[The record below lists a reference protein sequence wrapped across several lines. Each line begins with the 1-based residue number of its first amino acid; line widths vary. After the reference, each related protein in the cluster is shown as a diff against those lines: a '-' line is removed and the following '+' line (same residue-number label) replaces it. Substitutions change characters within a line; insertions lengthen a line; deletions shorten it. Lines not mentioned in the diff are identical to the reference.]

1 MQPQAFL
8 DGFRSARGM
17 GMANTRNRFDR
28 SADQDQTQSGNPGT
42 IYNQA
47 NFRGRSPSFHQQDA
61 FANAQQA
68 LGQVPAGGAQGF
80 AARGGAD
87 SAAVMMGG
95 RFPMARTRGGMP
107 GQIGQGMVDQN
118 AVNADP
124 QGYAEYLARAA
135 QEAPDSAFGQIA
147 LASGFGRTRPG
158 MPPQVAQMPPEQPAP
173 YVAPNPGRT
182 FNAPRFNTNTMFR
195 GRQMWQ

>member
-47 NFRGRSPSFHQQDA
+47 QFKAPSQSFHQQDA

-68 LGQVPAGGAQGF
+68 LGQVPVGGAQGF
-80 AARGGAD
+80 AMQGGAD
-87 SAAVMMGG
+87 PAATMMGG

-107 GQIGQGMVDQN
+107 GQIGQMTGDMGQYQQRQ
-118 AVNADP
+118 P
-124 QGYAEYLARAA
+124 SRARGFLGQQEEVQPVPSQPPPGA
-135 QEAPDSAFGQIA
+135 QF
-147 LASGFGRTRPG
+147 R
-158 MPPQVAQMPPEQPAP
+158 
-173 YVAPNPGRT
+173 
-182 FNAPRFNTNTMFR
+182 FNAPRFNTNQMLR
-195 GRQMWQ
+195 GRQMNQ

>member
-47 NFRGRSPSFHQQDA
+47 QFKAPPQSFHQQ
-61 FANAQQA
+61 
-68 LGQVPAGGAQGF
+68 
-80 AARGGAD
+80 
-87 SAAVMMGG
+87 SAG
-95 RFPMARTRGGMP
+95 RFPMA
-107 GQIGQGMVDQN
+107 
-118 AVNADP
+118 
-124 QGYAEYLARAA
+124 
-135 QEAPDSAFGQIA
+135 
-147 LASGFGRTRPG
+147 RTRPG

-195 GRQMWQ
+195 GRQMNQ